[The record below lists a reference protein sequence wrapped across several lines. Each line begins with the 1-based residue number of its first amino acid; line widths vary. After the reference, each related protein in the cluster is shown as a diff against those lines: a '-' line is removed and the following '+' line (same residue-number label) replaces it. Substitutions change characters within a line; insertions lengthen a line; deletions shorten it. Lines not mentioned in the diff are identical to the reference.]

1 MGEKIEVEQ
10 ELIQTEYSEFLL
22 RKQKKRKDLLL
33 SEIMTDKVEEV
44 METADLKE
52 ETKDSLGAEINK
64 VNNMKNENNSV
75 LKEDKSGN
83 KSNTTT
89 YDSVVTEEGNDI
101 NNKKTVTDEEK
112 AAGKSYLW
120 DEAVYQADNTKGWI
134 LT

>member
-1 MGEKIEVEQ
+1 MDEKIEVEQ

-89 YDSVVTEEGNDI
+89 YDSVVTEEGNDN
-101 NNKKTVTDEEK
+101 NNKK
-112 AAGKSYLW
+112 
-120 DEAVYQADNTKGWI
+120 
-134 LT
+134 